1 MTPITKNIVVLD
13 GEGNKLEATYL
24 KRAKGLVKHGRARFM
39 DENTICLACPPNHN
53 LEGHSMN
60 QDTIHQN
67 DKQQTESTQQSPAL
81 TMEYLLS
88 QIEKV
93 AAQTDHLHEAI
104 QALSDMDDGENAEG
118 MSVGNTLGPA
128 KAAAIGEVVRCRET
142 TNQQML
148 RLYEKM
154 YDDLKPAPVSEDI
167 LKLQQLA
174 QTVEHMPAEV
184 AATILQKASQQMFV
198 HAGCPTV

>member
-1 MTPITKNIVVLD
+1 
-13 GEGNKLEATYL
+13 
-24 KRAKGLVKHGRARFM
+24 
-39 DENTICLACPPNHN
+39 
-53 LEGHSMN
+53 MN